1 MRSPFTLLLLLV
13 LSSQVF
19 AKQGYYRFPALHN
32 DTLVFTA
39 EGDLWKAPVGVGYAQ
54 RLTTH
59 PAEETQAA
67 ISNDGSQ
74 VAFVAN
80 YEGASE
86 VYVMPMLGG
95 LAKRVTYENAGV
107 RLQGWTPSGDILYS
121 RNNGHGS
128 AGNWTL
134 RSIVPSTLVT
144 TDIPLADSVEGVI
157 DSSGNTLYFTQFGL
171 QISGDNALAYNGGA
185 RGEIWS
191 FELGSSKEANKLTA
205 KHKGSVRTPMLA
217 KGRIYFISNQSGS
230 DNIWSMKP
238 NGKDQEQHTN
248 YKEWTVRQAKMHQG
262 KISYQLGADIRIF
275 DTSTETSTTQDIKLA
290 SDLQQLRAHW
300 DNKPIKYLTSAKQAP
315 ANDKVVI
322 TARGRVAVA
331 STDGARLVEIATA
344 ENSRTRKAMLSID
357 GKHVYALNDASGEIE
372 IWRYPADGS
381 TEGEQLSKDGNIF
394 RWDIKQSPD
403 GKWLVHDD
411 KNGDLWLLNLETL
424 ENSKIHDKEQ
434 GIDEITGMTW
444 SPNSNLLAFNSFQVG
459 TTRPRIMLYDINSKR
474 KAFLTS
480 EKYEST
486 SPAFSHDGKWL
497 YFLSNRQ
504 FTASPRSPWGDRNLG
519 TVFDRRSQIFALAL
533 DKTADFPFQAPNEL
547 SSAKEQEKQEK
558 KTADKKAKTDGEAS
572 DEEASKED
580 SSKETSDEKAKE
592 KADKVDWDNLAS
604 RLWQVN
610 VPSGNYRNL
619 QVNKDYLYVLDQIS
633 EPNSKPVLK
642 AIKIKPASKAKTYLT
657 SVTDYSLSSDGK
669 KMFVRKDGKAND
681 MFIVKAGASFPK
693 SGDNIKVKTSDWKL
707 LIHPQQE
714 WQQIFHDAWLM
725 HRDSLYDEN
734 LRGLD
739 WPAIAAKYRPLLS
752 RLTARN
758 ELNDIFKQMM
768 GELNVLHSQVGGG
781 DRPTDSAA
789 PTPSYLGA
797 RYTVK
802 DGNLSIKQIFQS
814 DVELIS
820 RAAPLSKPGV
830 DAQVGDVIVAING
843 QTLNSEAQ
851 LHQLLLNQQGKQ
863 VLLELEREGT
873 SLRTI
878 VVPGSSR
885 NDYYQRYRD
894 WVHNNQQKVTNA
906 DDKLGYLHMFA
917 MGGGDFADFAREFY
931 AQYKKPGLIIDVRRN
946 RGGNIDSWV
955 IEKLL
960 RRAWSFW
967 QANNGDAGTTNMQ
980 QAFRG
985 HLVVL
990 ADEYTYS
997 DGETFAAGIKA
1008 LELGT
1013 VIGKQTAGA
1022 GVWLSGR
1029 NRQSD
1034 NGIARVAEYPVFAL
1048 DGRWITEGTGIAPDV
1063 EVNNLPHATFN
1074 GKDAQLN
1081 AAIKHLQKL
1090 IKKKPIKPL
1099 KAKPYPKGLKSAEDI
1114 ID

>member
-394 RWDIKQSPD
+394 RWDIKQ
-403 GKWLVHDD
+403 
-411 KNGDLWLLNLETL
+411 
-424 ENSKIHDKEQ
+424 
-434 GIDEITGMTW
+434 
-444 SPNSNLLAFNSFQVG
+444 
-459 TTRPRIMLYDINSKR
+459 
-474 KAFLTS
+474 
-480 EKYEST
+480 
-486 SPAFSHDGKWL
+486 
-497 YFLSNRQ
+497 
-504 FTASPRSPWGDRNLG
+504 
-519 TVFDRRSQIFALAL
+519 
-533 DKTADFPFQAPNEL
+533 
-547 SSAKEQEKQEK
+547 
-558 KTADKKAKTDGEAS
+558 
-572 DEEASKED
+572 
-580 SSKETSDEKAKE
+580 
-592 KADKVDWDNLAS
+592 
-604 RLWQVN
+604 
-610 VPSGNYRNL
+610 
-619 QVNKDYLYVLDQIS
+619 
-633 EPNSKPVLK
+633 
-642 AIKIKPASKAKTYLT
+642 
-657 SVTDYSLSSDGK
+657 
-669 KMFVRKDGKAND
+669 
-681 MFIVKAGASFPK
+681 
-693 SGDNIKVKTSDWKL
+693 
-707 LIHPQQE
+707 
-714 WQQIFHDAWLM
+714 
-725 HRDSLYDEN
+725 
-734 LRGLD
+734 
-739 WPAIAAKYRPLLS
+739 
-752 RLTARN
+752 
-758 ELNDIFKQMM
+758 
-768 GELNVLHSQVGGG
+768 
-781 DRPTDSAA
+781 
-789 PTPSYLGA
+789 
-797 RYTVK
+797 
-802 DGNLSIKQIFQS
+802 
-814 DVELIS
+814 
-820 RAAPLSKPGV
+820 
-830 DAQVGDVIVAING
+830 
-843 QTLNSEAQ
+843 
-851 LHQLLLNQQGKQ
+851 
-863 VLLELEREGT
+863 
-873 SLRTI
+873 
-878 VVPGSSR
+878 
-885 NDYYQRYRD
+885 
-894 WVHNNQQKVTNA
+894 
-906 DDKLGYLHMFA
+906 
-917 MGGGDFADFAREFY
+917 
-931 AQYKKPGLIIDVRRN
+931 
-946 RGGNIDSWV
+946 
-955 IEKLL
+955 
-960 RRAWSFW
+960 
-967 QANNGDAGTTNMQ
+967 
-980 QAFRG
+980 
-985 HLVVL
+985 
-990 ADEYTYS
+990 
-997 DGETFAAGIKA
+997 
-1008 LELGT
+1008 
-1013 VIGKQTAGA
+1013 
-1022 GVWLSGR
+1022 
-1029 NRQSD
+1029 
-1034 NGIARVAEYPVFAL
+1034 
-1048 DGRWITEGTGIAPDV
+1048 
-1063 EVNNLPHATFN
+1063 
-1074 GKDAQLN
+1074 
-1081 AAIKHLQKL
+1081 
-1090 IKKKPIKPL
+1090 
-1099 KAKPYPKGLKSAEDI
+1099 
-1114 ID
+1114 